1 MGLFRPPKRTQT
13 VLPDKPTKGHFF
25 FAGKE
30 FQRLQ
35 WWKRRNMRTLYF
47 YIVILILTNT
57 ANGFDGMSYC
67 VTQQISRL
75 LLRIQVP

>member
-1 MGLFRPPKRTQT
+1 MGLLRPPKRTQT
-13 VLPDKPTKGHFF
+13 VIPAKPAKGHFY

-30 FQRLQ
+30 FGRVK

-57 ANGFDGMSYC
+57 ANGFDGLSH
-67 VTQQISRL
+67 T
-75 LLRIQVP
+75 VPQC